1 LLSDSSF
8 FLRGLSILEGFLKGS
23 NLLGGLELGFE
34 GGSLSWR
41 FGFSKLCLDVV
52 NSN

>member
-41 FGFSKLCLDVV
+41 FGFSKLGLYV
-52 NSN
+52 SNFN